1 MLARALIIIL
11 EAALDNV
18 LQDEL
23 ESLRKLDERADALMG

>member
-23 ESLRKLDERADALMG
+23 ESLRKLDERTDALMG

>member
-1 MLARALIIIL
+1 MLARALIVIL

-23 ESLRKLDERADALMG
+23 ESLRELDERADALMG